1 MEKISMKGVIDM
13 HIHTNPDL
21 RTRRYDDFEL
31 CDAAVRVDARAVVI
45 KTHLGSTTE
54 RAWLVNRYNK
64 MVHGDNN
71 FTMFGSIVLNACV
84 GGINPTAVEN
94 ALKMGAKV
102 VWLPTQS
109 AHNHLEKLG
118 KPTEGCVEVVKD
130 GKIVP
135 ELTQVFELIQKY
147 DVVLGTG
154 HISAAEIFTVV
165 KAARQAGVK
174 KIVITH
180 PEWWLVNMTLEEQ
193 IRIVKEYDVFLER
206 CYAQNKGVG
215 AGNGYLSNLPG
226 NLKAIKAV
234 GYKNVLIS
242 TDGGQI
248 ENPNWE
254 LAEEDYLQYLADHG
268 IPEEEI
274 RYMSHDLP
282 AMLLGIE

>member
-1 MEKISMKGVIDM
+1 
-13 HIHTNPDL
+13 
-21 RTRRYDDFEL
+21 
-31 CDAAVRVDARAVVI
+31 
-45 KTHLGSTTE
+45 
-54 RAWLVNRYNK
+54 
-64 MVHGDNN
+64 
-71 FTMFGSIVLNACV
+71 
-84 GGINPTAVEN
+84 
-94 ALKMGAKV
+94 
-102 VWLPTQS
+102 
-109 AHNHLEKLG
+109 
-118 KPTEGCVEVVKD
+118 
-130 GKIVP
+130 
-135 ELTQVFELIQKY
+135 
-147 DVVLGTG
+147 
-154 HISAAEIFTVV
+154 
-165 KAARQAGVK
+165 
-174 KIVITH
+174 
-180 PEWWLVNMTLEEQ
+180 MTLEEQ

-226 NLKAIKAV
+226 NLEAIKAV